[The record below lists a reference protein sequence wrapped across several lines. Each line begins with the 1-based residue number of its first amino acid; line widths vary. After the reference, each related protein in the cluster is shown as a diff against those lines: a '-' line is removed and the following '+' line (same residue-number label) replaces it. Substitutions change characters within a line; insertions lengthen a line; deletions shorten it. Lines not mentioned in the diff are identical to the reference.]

1 MGGLRSVRK
10 PRPKKKNTR
19 NRAHNRDLSLND
31 SSTNKSNFHK
41 KYDEYVVKLANK
53 LNMHPN
59 EASSHLGSAMD
70 KAFNGLML
78 SEYVGNVSNDE
89 YYSLRDDELQST
101 LHPSMGSAK
110 RSKEKG
116 KCGKGRY
123 NRCKSCGKMKLPL
136 SLMRNMRSIRKPGN
150 KRTFHLTPKALRH
163 DNIKTNM
170 SGYSETRICE
180 IHNGSPL
187 KCRTMR
193 KKY

>member
-1 MGGLRSVRK
+1 MGGLRSYKK
-10 PRPKKKNTR
+10 PLSAKKRRQKNTR
-19 NRAHNRDLSLND
+19 NRAHKELSVKE

-41 KYDEYVVKLANK
+41 KYNEYVTKIANK

-59 EASSHLGSAMD
+59 EASAHLGRAMET
-70 KAFNGLML
+70 AFNGIML
-78 SEYVGNVSNDE
+78 AKIPYDE

-101 LHPSMGSAK
+101 LHPSIGSAK
-110 RSKEKG
+110 RSKKKG
-116 KCGKGRY
+116 K
-123 NRCKSCGKMKLPL
+123 CKSCGKSGSCNKCDKCGKMKVPL
-136 SLMRNMRSIRKPGN
+136 SFMRKMRPMN

-180 IHNGSPL
+180 SHNGSPL

-193 KKY
+193 KRY